1 MFIKPFKVKSNV
13 QLKATEKKKFRAK
26 INSSFPDVT
35 EDNLND
41 LVPTKSSV
49 SIVKIIANNGV
60 QLQVY
65 TVDKRPMFFDIENKM
80 FPTVYTMWIVHGML
94 PVFTTHPQVGIC

>member
-26 INSSFPDVT
+26 INSSFP
-35 EDNLND
+35 EISENNLNE
-41 LVPTKSSV
+41 LAPLKSSV
-49 SIVKIIANNGV
+49 SLVKIIAHNGV

-65 TVDKRPMFFDIENKM
+65 TVDKRPMFFEIEDKM
-80 FPTVYTMWIVHGML
+80 FPTVYTMWIVGELL
-94 PVFTTHPQVGIC
+94 PVFTTHPQVR